1 MEKLAELKEFVI
13 TKLRSELNLLLTYH
27 NFEHTLNV
35 FSATQML
42 CEGEKLNEKSTY
54 LMLTAALFH
63 DTGFLIA
70 RENHEELSCAIAKK
84 HLSDFDFSDAEIEK
98 ICRIIMATKT
108 GHTPQNNL
116 EKIIK
121 DADLDYLGTD
131 KYEKISARLFV
142 ELRNF
147 NLISEDAEIWN
158 KLQINFLKAHKY
170 YTETARNLREVAKQ
184 KTLNLLIAKSNV

>member
-13 TKLRSELNLLLTYH
+13 TKLRSELNPQLTYH
-27 NFEHTLNV
+27 NVEHTLNV

-42 CEGEKLNEKSTY
+42 CEGEKLNKKTTY
-54 LMLTAALFH
+54 LMLAAALFH
-63 DTGFLIA
+63 DSGFLIN
-70 RENHEELSCAIAKK
+70 RENHEELSCELAKK
-84 HLSDFDFSDAEIEK
+84 HLPEFDFSYSEIEK
-98 ICRIIMATKT
+98 ICSVIMATKT

-131 KYEKISARLFV
+131 IYEEISNRLFT

-147 NLISEDAEIWN
+147 NLISEDTESWN

-170 YTETARNLREVAKQ
+170 YTVTANRLRDLVKQ
-184 KTLNLLIAKSNV
+184 KTLSALLEKID